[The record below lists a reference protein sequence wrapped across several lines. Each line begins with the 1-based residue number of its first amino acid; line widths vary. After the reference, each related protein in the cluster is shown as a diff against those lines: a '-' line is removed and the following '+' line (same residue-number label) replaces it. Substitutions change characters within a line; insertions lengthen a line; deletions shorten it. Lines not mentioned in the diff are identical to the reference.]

1 MFESVRQRRTNN
13 TLLFRGRYRHNL
25 AYLRFRNLLHSRL
38 KVCDLKTSRERNR
51 NKKGSQ
57 HKQSVMIRKLR
68 TLVRPRDHGRLLM
81 EIANV
86 HPVIK
91 PFQSLTHNLIDF
103 CFSFFYDATDGFIPK
118 WLSWLDSIAGWS
130 TDFNNRLQTGTK
142 CSLSPFDKQFPF
154 SHNRKK
160 EVGGR

>member
-68 TLVRPRDHGRLLM
+68 TLVRPRDHGLLLM

-103 CFSFFYDATDGFIPK
+103 CFSFFLWRHGRIHPK
-118 WLSWLDSIAGWS
+118 MTFMTRLNCRMVNRFQQSIANGHKM
-130 TDFNNRLQTGTK
+130 L
-142 CSLSPFDKQFPF
+142 SLPFW
-154 SHNRKK
+154 
-160 EVGGR
+160 